1 MSTFLTQSDYSNL
14 ESCYAR
20 LVAYIGSFGAK
31 HGWSSAELDAAYS
44 DMSLSYEDSTGLGGW
59 GRIQWTRNLGEDPDK
74 VQVSIFLNDLAA
86 YATSWTGKKADELA
100 ALLAQAGGTAQYEV
114 EEDLTGSDIKIAADG
129 VVTDAIKG
137 ATKVGEGSRNIL
149 EGVDEVV
156 NPEDLDDVQK
166 RNRWTLAAIVGVGA
180 VAYFKL
186 R

>member
-1 MSTFLTQSDYSNL
+1 MSSPRYSPK
-14 ESCYAR
+14 R
-20 LVAYIGSFGAK
+20 V
-31 HGWSSAELDAAYS
+31 
-44 DMSLSYEDSTGLGGW
+44 
-59 GRIQWTRNLGEDPDK
+59 
-74 VQVSIFLNDLAA
+74 
-86 YATSWTGKKADELA
+86 
-100 ALLAQAGGTAQYEV
+100 ALLSTKSKKTSPA
-114 EEDLTGSDIKIAADG
+114 SDIKIAADG

-149 EGVDEVV
+149 EGLDEVV